1 MKIGLLSYRSHPYS
15 GGQGIYVKHLSK
27 ALSDIGHDVSVLSG
41 PPYPELD
48 NSVELIEI
56 PSLGLFETEDRMKAF
71 SLDLL
76 LNPLN
81 LYEWLT
87 VMSGGFPEPYTYG
100 KRVLKYLKENNRDF
114 DIILDNQSLCD
125 SLLEIQKIY
134 PLAVTIHHP
143 ITKDLKLEI
152 ENASNWKEKLSS
164 LRWHNFLPMQKK
176 VAPKL
181 NKIIC
186 VSRPSKKDIVEEF
199 LVDPE
204 KIEVILNGI
213 DIRKFI
219 PNPSTLFIE
228 NKIITTA
235 SADIPLKGLK
245 YLILALPNIIKVFPK
260 TSLTVIG
267 RSPSDSKLRKLITDL
282 SLEDKIAF
290 RSGITEEE
298 IVNLYHSS
306 EIAVIPSLYEG
317 FGFGAGEAMAC
328 GIPLIS
334 THSGGLEEVVGDSA
348 VKILPASTE
357 EIESAVIK
365 LFSNPDR
372 KTELSKMGRERMEK
386 MFDWHIAAK
395 SYENA
400 FKEVIRIFKNEH
412 HKI

>member
-228 NKIITTA
+228 NQIITTA

-365 LFSNPDR
+365 LFSSPDR

>member
-41 PPYPELD
+41 TPYPELD

-365 LFSNPDR
+365 LFSSPDR

>member
-219 PNPSTLFIE
+219 PNPSTFFIE

-235 SADIPLKGLK
+235 SADVPLKGLK

-267 RSPSDSKLRKLITDL
+267 RSPNDSKLRKLITDL

>member
-1 MKIGLLSYRSHPYS
+1 LKIGLLSYRSHPYS

-100 KRVLKYLKENNRDF
+100 KRVLKYLKENNGDF

-365 LFSNPDR
+365 LFSSPDR

>member
-348 VKILPASTE
+348 VKILPASAE

-365 LFSNPDR
+365 LFSSPDR
-372 KTELSKMGRERMEK
+372 KTELSKMGR
-386 MFDWHIAAK
+386 
-395 SYENA
+395 
-400 FKEVIRIFKNEH
+400 KNGEDV
-412 HKI
+412 

>member
-56 PSLGLFETEDRMKAF
+56 PSLGLFEIEDRMKAF

-100 KRVLKYLKENNRDF
+100 RRVLKYLKENNRDF

-204 KIEVILNGI
+204 RIEVILNGI

-219 PNPSTLFIE
+219 PNPSTFFIE

-365 LFSNPDR
+365 LFSSPDR

>member
-100 KRVLKYLKENNRDF
+100 KRVLKYLKKNNSDF

-282 SLEDKIAF
+282 SLEEKIAF

-348 VKILPASTE
+348 EKILPASTE

-365 LFSNPDR
+365 LFSSPDR

>member
-100 KRVLKYLKENNRDF
+100 KRVLKYLKKNNSDF
-114 DIILDNQSLCD
+114 DIILDNQSLCY

-164 LRWHNFLPMQKK
+164 LRWHNFLTMQKK

-219 PNPSTLFIE
+219 PNPSTLHIE

-365 LFSNPDR
+365 LFSSPDR

>member
-219 PNPSTLFIE
+219 PNPSTLFVE

-348 VKILPASTE
+348 EKILPASTE

-365 LFSNPDR
+365 LFSSPDR

>member
-1 MKIGLLSYRSHPYS
+1 
-15 GGQGIYVKHLSK
+15 
-27 ALSDIGHDVSVLSG
+27 
-41 PPYPELD
+41 
-48 NSVELIEI
+48 
-56 PSLGLFETEDRMKAF
+56 
-71 SLDLL
+71 
-76 LNPLN
+76 
-81 LYEWLT
+81 
-87 VMSGGFPEPYTYG
+87 
-100 KRVLKYLKENNRDF
+100 
-114 DIILDNQSLCD
+114 
-125 SLLEIQKIY
+125 
-134 PLAVTIHHP
+134 
-143 ITKDLKLEI
+143 
-152 ENASNWKEKLSS
+152 
-164 LRWHNFLPMQKK
+164 MQKK

-365 LFSNPDR
+365 LFSSPDR

>member
-199 LVDPE
+199 LVDPQ

-348 VKILPASTE
+348 EKILPASAE

-365 LFSNPDR
+365 LFSSPDR